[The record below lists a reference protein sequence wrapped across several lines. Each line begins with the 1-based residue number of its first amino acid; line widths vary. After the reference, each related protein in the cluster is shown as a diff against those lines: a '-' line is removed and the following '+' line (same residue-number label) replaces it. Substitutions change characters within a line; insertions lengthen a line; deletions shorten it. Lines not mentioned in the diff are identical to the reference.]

1 MPNAPPLPIAARLS
15 EAAKR
20 LAAREYAAAEAT
32 CHDILKAAPRTAEAQ
47 YMLGV
52 IAADRNQPQIALER
66 FDQAIAFRANFPQAI
81 AQQAR
86 ALMALGRTG
95 DAVKAAGAAE
105 AFLPRDPY
113 SLDTIAV
120 VFTRAGLHERAVP
133 LYQRAAAATGA
144 PGYHYNMGAALQFLG
159 RMDEA
164 REAYRACLARDPT
177 HPAAWSGLVQITRQT
192 PEANEVAALERVF
205 EMRKKDPEGARM
217 LGHALAKAN
226 EDLGRYPEAMAWLA
240 RAKATRPFDPAP
252 EDALFAAATRSAS
265 TTQAGGAANGR
276 PIFIV
281 GMPRT
286 GTTLLDRV
294 VSSHSQVSS
303 AGELNDF
310 ALALCRAAGDASN
323 RLYSPAVI
331 DAAATRDPNVIGP
344 AYLESVSATL
354 GLAGRFTD
362 KQPLNIFLAPLI
374 LRALPQARILCLRRH
389 PADAVLSTYR
399 QAFASSARI
408 YDYTFDLEAA
418 AHHYLKFDRLV
429 RRFAEALPADR
440 FCEVPYEGIVSDIE
454 SETRRVLA
462 FCDLP
467 FELGCLLFYENPG
480 PVATASAAQV
490 RQPLYA
496 SSVGRWRRYL
506 PMLEP
511 ALAILVEAGCIDAA
525 EATGAGT
532 R

>member
-1 MPNAPPLPIAARLS
+1 MPTAPPPSIASRLS
-15 EAAKR
+15 DAAKR
-20 LAAREYAAAEAT
+20 LAARDFQAAEAA
-32 CHDILKAAPRTAEAQ
+32 CLDILKAAPQTAEA
-47 YMLGV
+47 YHLLGV
-52 IAADRNQPQIALER
+52 IAADRNHPQLALER
-66 FDQAIAFRANFPQAI
+66 FDRAIAIRAGFPQAV
-81 AQQAR
+81 AQRAR
-86 ALMALGRTG
+86 ALLALGRTAE
-95 DAVKAAGAAE
+95 AVEAAGAAE
-105 AFLPRDPY
+105 ALSPRDGY

-133 LYQRAAAATGA
+133 LYQRAAAGTGA
-144 PGYHYNMGAALQFLG
+144 PGYHYNLAAALQFLG

-164 REAYRACLARDPT
+164 RAAYRACLARDPA
-177 HPAAWSGLVQITRQT
+177 HPTAWSGLVQITRQT
-192 PEANEVAALERVF
+192 PDANDLAALERAF
-205 EMRKKDPEGARM
+205 EMRKKDPEAAHM

-226 EDLGRYPEAMAWLA
+226 EDLGRFPEAMAWLA
-240 RAKATRPFDPAP
+240 RAKATRRFDPAP
-252 EDALFAAATRSAS
+252 EDALFAAAARSAS
-265 TTQAGGAANGR
+265 ATQAGGAADAR

-286 GTTLLDRV
+286 GTTLLDRIL
-294 VSSHSQVSS
+294 SSHSQVSS

-310 ALALCRAAGDASN
+310 ALALCRAAGDTSN
-323 RLYSPAVI
+323 RLYNPAVI
-331 DAAATRDPNVIGP
+331 DAAATLDPSVIAD
-344 AYLESVSATL
+344 AYLDSVSATL

-374 LRALPQARILCLRRH
+374 LRALPEARILCLRRH

-399 QAFASSARI
+399 QVFASSART

-429 RRFAEALPADR
+429 GRFTEVLPADG
-440 FCEVPYEGIVSDIE
+440 FCEVWYERIVSDIE

-462 FCDLP
+462 FCDLA
-467 FELGCLLFYENPG
+467 FEPACLLFHENPA

-496 SSVGRWRRYL
+496 SSVGRWRRYR
-506 PMLEP
+506 PMLDP

-525 EATGAGT
+525 EATEPET